1 MQAKDVM
8 TTEVVAVN
16 EDTPVHE
23 VVGKLIKHRISG
35 VPVVDALG
43 RVVGVVSEGDL
54 LQPEGQ
60 PPASRAWWL
69 EAVYSGDTI
78 QFKRAH
84 GRTAGA
90 IMTRDVVTVGPDAP
104 LEEIARLIERKR
116 IKRVPVVT
124 TEGELVGIVSRA
136 NLLHGLAD
144 AIVRSHEPDREKD
157 RALRADVLNALKH
170 APSLD
175 PVLINVTVAGGEVR
189 LWGQVE
195 TKAEIAAAEKAA
207 KGVDGVAS
215 VVNNLGLQP
224 ASGVPV

>member
-8 TTEVVAVN
+8 TTEVVVAA

-23 VVGKLIKHRISG
+23 IVGKLIKHRISG
-35 VPVVDALG
+35 MPVVDALG
-43 RVVGVVSEGDL
+43 RVVGIVSEGDL

-60 PPASRAWWL
+60 PSASRAWWL
-69 EAVYSGDTI
+69 EAVYAGDTI

-90 IMTRDVVTVGPDAP
+90 IMTKDVVTVGPDTP
-104 LEEIARLIERKR
+104 LAEIARLIERKR

-157 RALRADVLNALKH
+157 RALRTDVLNALKH
-170 APSLD
+170 VPSLD
-175 PVLINVTVAGGEVR
+175 PVLINVTVAGDEVR

-195 TKAEIAAAEKAA
+195 TKGEIAAAEKAV
-207 KGVDGVAS
+207 KNLDGVSS

-224 ASGVPV
+224 PSGVPV